1 MDLITGAFAVIG
13 TLCLVVPL
21 LYRQL
26 QAVEARFAAK
36 LAQSEEA
43 CRKDLDKERATREES
58 DRRLHQLE
66 SDFRSLLTHELAKTA
81 NAIVF
86 VAEKIG
92 DVVQSVDEM
101 RAELRMR
108 PRVKEQ
114 NSQTTVQLRA
124 LKGPK
129 K

>member
-1 MDLITGAFAVIG
+1 MDLITGGLAVIG
-13 TLCLVVPL
+13 TLCLVVPF

-36 LAQSEEA
+36 LADSEKA
-43 CRKDLDKERATREES
+43 CREDLDKERFTREES

-66 SDFRSLLTHELAKTA
+66 SDFRSLLKDELSKTS
-81 NAIVF
+81 NVIVF

-92 DVVQSVDEM
+92 DVVKSVDEM
-101 RAELRMR
+101 RAEMRMK
-108 PRVKEQ
+108 PRIKDRS
-114 NSQTTVQLRA
+114 SQTTVQLKA

-129 K
+129 T